1 MRIYI
6 FSKATPE
13 QLPPIIALSMY
24 CIELGYDVQLITQN
38 TSLNN
43 LKLFQ
48 TRGISVQNL
57 QNNSINIPIMGKIQ
71 HWLQFRYFLSKKI
84 KEIREDD
91 IIWVSGAD
99 TLLLIGKSIIKRYRI
114 IFQLNELCDEL
125 IVYRFL
131 LKRKMRFCSK
141 VVVPEENRSYIAEVL
156 YNLDRRPFILPNKP
170 YNFDNKEIQV
180 LPHIDKYISRIK
192 DLKNDGRVL
201 LVYQGYISDL
211 RDLCQIC
218 RVVEK
223 YKDSCA
229 LVLMGH
235 DEGALAKYERLCSQI
250 IHIPFLPAP
259 WHLEVTALC
268 NIGIMIYL
276 PVSLNNIYCAPN
288 KIWEYS
294 KFGLAML
301 GNDIPGLSFINHED
315 IGRTVNLYDIND
327 VDMKI
332 KYLLD
337 NHSSVR
343 EKSLAFYE
351 RLDMKKEILN
361 ILNAI

>member
-170 YNFDNKEIQV
+170 YNFDNKELQV
-180 LPHIDKYISRIK
+180 LSHIDKYISRIK

-201 LVYQGYISDL
+201 LVY
-211 RDLCQIC
+211 
-218 RVVEK
+218 
-223 YKDSCA
+223 
-229 LVLMGH
+229 
-235 DEGALAKYERLCSQI
+235 
-250 IHIPFLPAP
+250 
-259 WHLEVTALC
+259 
-268 NIGIMIYL
+268 
-276 PVSLNNIYCAPN
+276 
-288 KIWEYS
+288 
-294 KFGLAML
+294 
-301 GNDIPGLSFINHED
+301 
-315 IGRTVNLYDIND
+315 
-327 VDMKI
+327 
-332 KYLLD
+332 
-337 NHSSVR
+337 
-343 EKSLAFYE
+343 
-351 RLDMKKEILN
+351 
-361 ILNAI
+361 